1 MNREIHR
8 HQNKPLPQLH
18 VGHGSHHGALSIF
31 PLWVNSPRVTGLDW
45 KASSIRTAERE
56 GSPVVG
62 ELVLHNSTARPVVAL
77 EGDLLKGGW
86 QDRMLARS
94 LLLEPF
100 EARVAEVFCV
110 EAGRWG
116 ARPVETQAA
125 HEASGRRSALSVRRG
140 NAGDGER
147 GGSQQSEVWQRISR
161 FENALGATASSSML
175 DHLDRSAPHHARQL
189 GARPL
194 DGQRGVIIG
203 IGGRVIGAELF
214 GNTAGLR
221 SRWQGILAAAALD
234 AQLAPRRRTTAH
246 DARVFT
252 RHLQG
257 VTLEDGGD
265 GGLARAV
272 RSQQSRLRASGI
284 VNANAHT
291 SMHTSTSAPTAS
303 IIHLTAFDDAH
314 PLLENA

>member
-8 HQNKPLPQLH
+8 HQNRPLPQLH

-31 PLWVNSPRVTGLDW
+31 PLWVDSPRVTGLDW

-62 ELVLHNSTARPVVAL
+62 ELVLHNSTTRPVVAL

-116 ARPVETQAA
+116 ARSTDASAA

-140 NAGDGER
+140 DASGGSGER

-161 FENALGATASSSML
+161 FENTLGATASSSML
-175 DHLDRSAPHHARQL
+175 DHLDRSAPL
-189 GARPL
+189 EARPL

-234 AQLAPRRRTTAH
+234 AQLAPQRRTTAH

-252 RHLQG
+252 RHLQA

-265 GGLARAV
+265 AGLARAV
-272 RSQQSRLRASGI
+272 RSQQGRLRASGI
-284 VNANAHT
+284 VQTNAHT
-291 SMHTSTSAPTAS
+291 NMHTHTSAPTAS